1 MRVPVIAAM
10 LIALSAPADA
20 ECLPSAKAVW
30 SAHPASHATW
40 RLRLL
45 GHVGTK
51 CWLAKGST
59 NLPASRVRQDRV
71 VDSRR
76 GTVHGEAD
84 RGTDGQTQPASGEVK
99 ASATDG
105 SDQSPARVT
114 AQETL
119 VPTERAVT

>member
-1 MRVPVIAAM
+1 MSALGQSSVVRASSITCDVAA
-10 LIALSAPADA
+10 AAA
-20 ECLPSAKAVW
+20 
-30 SAHPASHATW
+30 
-40 RLRLL
+40 
-45 GHVGTK
+45 GT
-51 CWLAKGST
+51 CRNEVVLAKGST